1 MSTKPKRLF
10 RDRGHVA
17 GETAA
22 RKGLDLFQT
31 AMLSVLIEDVH
42 GADCVGCGA
51 RSDSIGVWS
60 PKREFLIR
68 EFGTADSRLKAYFYP
83 ICSKCGD
90 RYNREPGFLTAI
102 ERKLVGALREETTV

>member
-1 MSTKPKRLF
+1 MSTKPKHLF
-10 RDRGHVA
+10 RDRGHNT
-17 GETAA
+17 GEIAA
-22 RKGLDLFQT
+22 PTRPDLFQT
-31 AMLSVLIEDVH
+31 AMLSVLIEDCY

-83 ICSKCGD
+83 ICSKCSE
-90 RYNREPGFLTAI
+90 RYNREPGFLTGI